1 MQDIFAARVMSTD
14 LWTVS
19 PDTLVEEA
27 AGEMLANEI
36 SSLVVIDD
44 EGHLEG
50 ILTTTDFVRI
60 VSERHPKA
68 ETPVSAY
75 MSTDVTTA
83 HAQEPIREV
92 ADAMLDGGFHHVPV
106 VGDTEGVI
114 GMVTTTDL
122 AAYLSHGQKR
132 KIV

>member
-14 LWTVS
+14 LRTVS

-36 SSLVVIDD
+36 GSLVVVDD
-44 EGHLEG
+44 EEHLEG

-60 VSERHPKA
+60 VAERHPKA

-83 HAQEPIREV
+83 SAQEPIQAV

-106 VGDTEGVI
+106 VDDTERLI

-122 AAYLSHGQKR
+122 AAYLSHVQKR
-132 KIV
+132 KVV

>member
-14 LWTVS
+14 LRTVS

-27 AGEMLANEI
+27 AGKMLANEI
-36 SSLVVIDD
+36 SSLVVVDD

-60 VSERHPKA
+60 VAERHPKA

-83 HAQEPIREV
+83 YAQEPIQAV

-106 VGDTEGVI
+106 VDDTEGVI

>member
-14 LWTVS
+14 LRTVS

-27 AGEMLANEI
+27 AGKMLANEI
-36 SSLVVIDD
+36 SSLVVVDD

-60 VSERHPKA
+60 VAERHPKA

-83 HAQEPIREV
+83 NAQEPIEKV
-92 ADAMLDGGFHHVPV
+92 ADAMINGGFHHVPV
-106 VGDTEGVI
+106 VDDTEGVI

-122 AAYLSHGQKR
+122 AAYLSHVQKR

>member
-14 LWTVS
+14 LRTVS
-19 PDTLVEEA
+19 PTTLVEEA

-36 SSLVVIDD
+36 GSLVVVDD
-44 EGHLEG
+44 EDHLVG
-50 ILTTTDFVRI
+50 ILTTTDFARI
-60 VSERHPKA
+60 VAERHPKA

-83 HAQEPIREV
+83 SAQEPIQEV

-106 VGDTEGVI
+106 VDDTERLI

-122 AAYLSHGQKR
+122 AAYLSHVQKR
-132 KIV
+132 KVV